1 MTERTYSLSEA
12 AEIICGTADP
22 AALQWLTQRLR
33 GNATPVLSGF
43 KVQRRW
49 RMTQADVDAAIDAL
63 RPKRLPDVPVL
74 TSMTARSRRK
84 LAV

>member
-1 MTERTYSLSEA
+1 MKTYSLSEA
-12 AEIICGTADP
+12 AVIICGTDDP

-33 GNATPVLSGF
+33 GNAQPALSGY
-43 KVQRRW
+43 KSQRRW
-49 RMTQADVDAAIDAL
+49 RMTQDDVDAAIETL
-63 RPKRLPDVPVL
+63 RPKRLPDIPVL